1 MNKPTIVFILNPVA
15 GGGAKRVSKRAILKK
30 WEDHE
35 VVFLE
40 NLEGRNEQVKKYLAE
55 GVQDFVVA
63 GGDGT
68 VNDIASLLTGTA
80 ARLGIVPSGSG
91 NGLARDLGLPLQPDR
106 ALEVIRKGKVRTID
120 VGLLNNKLFF
130 CTAGIGF
137 DALCAYDFAKG
148 EHSRGLW
155 NYVKIIF
162 RNYFSY
168 QPVSLEKEGQRLEFF
183 SVTFANAGQFGNDA
197 YIAPEAT
204 PDDGYLDCA
213 MILPHPRSRFA
224 ALGWRLIR
232 KKLGTFPYFRTYR
245 FKECVF
251 TGISDNRIHIDG
263 ESHTLDTSTV
273 EVKILEKAL
282 HVITV

>member
-15 GGGAKRVSKRAILKK
+15 GGGGKKVSKKHILDT
-30 WEDHE
+30 WNDYE

-40 NLEGRNEQVKKYLAE
+40 ELEGREERIKDSLAQ
-55 GVQDFVVA
+55 GVLDFVVA

-68 VNDIASLLTGTA
+68 VNEVASLLMSTP
-80 ARLGIVPSGSG
+80 ARLGIIPSGSG
-91 NGLARDLGLPLQPDR
+91 NGLARDLGLPLNPDK
-106 ALEVIRKGKVRTID
+106 ALEVVRKAKVRPID
-120 VGLLNNKLFF
+120 VGLLNGRPFF

-137 DALCAYDFAKG
+137 DALCAYDFANRK
-148 EHSRGLW
+148 HSRGLW

-168 QPVSLEKEGQRLEFF
+168 TPVSVVTDGKQQEFF
-183 SVTFANAGQFGNDA
+183 SITFANAGQFGNDA

-213 MILPHPRSRFA
+213 MILPHPRYHFA
-224 ALGWRLIR
+224 ELGWRLIR
-232 KKLGTFPYFRTYR
+232 KTLGSFRYFRTSR
-245 FKECVF
+245 FKSGCF
-251 TGISDNRIHIDG
+251 TDISDFRIHIDG
-263 ESHTLDTSTV
+263 ESVELKTSSV

-282 HVITV
+282 NVITV

>member
-1 MNKPTIVFILNPVA
+1 MA
-15 GGGAKRVSKRAILKK
+15 GGGGKRVSKKHILDI
-30 WEDHE
+30 WADHE

-40 NLEGRNEQVKKYLAE
+40 DLKDREKRIKGYLAD
-55 GVQDFVVA
+55 GVSDFVVA

-68 VNDIASLLTGTA
+68 VNDVASLLTGTP

-91 NGLARDLGLPLQPDR
+91 NGLARDLGLPMHPYR

-120 VGLLNNKLFF
+120 VGLLNDRPFF

-137 DALCAYDFAKG
+137 DALCAYDFARK

-168 QPVSLEKEGQRLEFF
+168 RPVSVVIEGKRHEYF
-183 SVTFANAGQFGNDA
+183 SITFANAGQFGNDA

-213 MILPHPRSRFA
+213 MILPHPRYRFA
-224 ALGWRLIR
+224 ELGWRLVR
-232 KKLGTFPYFRTYR
+232 KKLGAFRYFRSSR
-245 FKECVF
+245 FKTGFF
-251 TGISDNRIHIDG
+251 TDISDTRIHIDG
-263 ESHTLDTSTV
+263 ESVNLNTSFV
-273 EVKILEKAL
+273 EVRILEKAL
-282 HVITV
+282 NVITV